1 MTPRPRAT
9 AIDWKQVHARL
20 ARARQ
25 ATEESVRLSPERARE
40 AMGERARLL
49 ARVPPRAPEAAEVLE
64 VVTFALG
71 GERYAVETCHVREV
85 VRFDDLTPVPGGPD
99 FLAGLVNLRGEILA
113 VFDLRRFFGVADP
126 GRTERARVIVLGG
139 ERAEFGVLADVVHE
153 VTTLRVEEVREP
165 PASVSGAGRDYLR
178 GVTAGALIVL
188 DGAVL
193 LNDRR
198 LFIDQAEEAMP

>member
-1 MTPRPRAT
+1 MNARPRTT
-9 AIDWKQVHARL
+9 AIDWKEIHTRL

-25 ATEESVRLSPERARE
+25 ATEESVRLSSERARE
-40 AMGERARLL
+40 VMGERARLL

-64 VVTFALG
+64 VVTFALAA
-71 GERYAVETCHVREV
+71 ERYAVETRHVREV
-85 VRFDDLTPVPGGPD
+85 VRFDGLTPVPGGPD
-99 FLAGLVNLRGEILA
+99 FLAGLLNLRGEILA

-139 ERAEFGVLADVVHE
+139 DRAEFGVLADAVHE
-153 VTTLRVEEVREP
+153 VTPLRVEEVREP
-165 PASVSGAGRDYLR
+165 PVSVAGAGRDYLR

-193 LNDRR
+193 LTDRR
-198 LFIDQAEEAMP
+198 LFIDQAEEAAS